1 MCAYIYT
8 HIYTCITELLC
19 CAPKANTTQ
28 WIYYTSIKKKKMQCL
43 KDTVSNGYIA
53 GLKDEDEEFRRSI
66 VVTEAY
72 CECV

>member
-1 MCAYIYT
+1 MHQKLIQHSEST
-8 HIYTCITELLC
+8 ILQL
-19 CAPKANTTQ
+19 
-28 WIYYTSIKKKKMQCL
+28 KKKKMQCL